1 MTLTSWCLSF
11 SIWMFR
17 WYYARLYNPGLQ
29 DAQIYLGISGFPA
42 LFFAFVVILAHL
54 ESAADTWTANN
65 VAICDQEDR
74 LGLAFRLSET
84 SLPLIEQLESRFHR
98 GSNVSFNETEK
109 NSSSNSTHFLLRRFW
124 RLTGGFSTLIQSV
137 LLNNFEKILIFE

>member
-109 NSSSNSTHFLLRRFW
+109 KT
-124 RLTGGFSTLIQSV
+124 RLVIQP
-137 LLNNFEKILIFE
+137 IFC